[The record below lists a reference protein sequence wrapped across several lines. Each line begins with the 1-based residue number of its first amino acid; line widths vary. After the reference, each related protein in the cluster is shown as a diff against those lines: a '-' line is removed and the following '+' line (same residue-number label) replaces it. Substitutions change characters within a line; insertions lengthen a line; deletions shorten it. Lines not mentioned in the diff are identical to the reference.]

1 MIEYGIEEVVS
12 TVHEVEKLYKTDLRE
27 RLLDFSVNV
36 IHFLSTINGFKEYD
50 VFRYQLS
57 KSATSIGANYEEAQ
71 TSTYKEFVNR
81 IRIFLREASE
91 TLYWLRI
98 IDRLNIGNHAKRE
111 ELLQESSEITRIF
124 GAILTKIQSR

>member
-1 MIEYGIEEVVS
+1 LIEYGIEEVVS

-81 IRIFLREASE
+81 IHISLREAIE
-91 TLYWLRI
+91 TL
-98 IDRLNIGNHAKRE
+98 
-111 ELLQESSEITRIF
+111 
-124 GAILTKIQSR
+124 